1 MVVEKSAAIQYQKHI
16 VSKVVTPEENQTSDA
31 WKFFY
36 RSYGIADV
44 YDNKTKGIYLH
55 KSEA

>member
-1 MVVEKSAAIQYQKHI
+1 MIVEKSAAIQYQKHL
-16 VSKVVTPEENQTSDA
+16 VNKVVTPEENQTSDG

-44 YDNKTKGIYLH
+44 YENKAKGIYLH
-55 KSEA
+55 SAN